1 MSERILRLPEVKAL
15 SGLSRSTI
23 YLRMAE
29 GLFPRAI
36 ALGPRMIGFRESE
49 VAAVNAARIRGVG
62 AKKFALLSHRCSQP
76 DKAQLEVPPCDAKR
90 RRNAVNRTKAGDRQ
104 SLSSRDRFKRW
115 PRTAAR

>member
-29 GLFPRAI
+29 GLFARAI

-49 VAAVNAARIRGVG
+49 VAAVNAARIRGVSDEEVR
-62 AKKFALLSHRCSQP
+62 ALV
-76 DKAQLEVPPCDAKR
+76 A
-90 RRNAVNRTKAGDRQ
+90 
-104 SLSSRDRFKRW
+104 SLF
-115 PRTAAR
+115 AARQGAA

>member
-49 VAAVNAARIRGVG
+49 VAAVNAARIRGLSDEEIRALV
-62 AKKFALLSHRCSQP
+62 ASLFA
-76 DKAQLEVPPCDAKR
+76 A
-90 RRNAVNRTKAGDRQ
+90 RQ
-104 SLSSRDRFKRW
+104 S
-115 PRTAAR
+115 AA